1 MIQRSRTCMQ
11 PQRCK
16 WRIHK
21 HTHNLLWVLLFPFY
35 FFLPEVV
42 ILQENAIMSWF
53 FFFFFWLRLLY
64 LSTCFFLRE
73 GVTHERIHNLFIFFP
88 LLLFLFLPE
97 IIIFKHTQKPLSSP
111 KVVILQNTH
120 NLLRSISFLVYN
132 EPPCNFSPL
141 PLDPL
146 DTNLKASQSRYK
158 VNNSG
163 EKRASKIST

>member
-35 FFLPEVV
+35 FFSAWGCYTSRKRYYELIFFLLFLTEVV
-42 ILQENAIMSWF
+42 ILEYM
-53 FFFFFWLRLLY
+53 
-64 LSTCFFLRE
+64 FFLRE